1 MRKDGEGKTGRL
13 EELKAIFENVEEDK
27 QKLAQQLIEEADFL
41 EGRLAELRRLP
52 FIKTHPEKPELQ
64 KRTEAGKLYKEHIQ
78 SYCNVIKILNGILQ
92 KNSIE
97 EADEFDEFAA
107 EFGM

>member
-1 MRKDGEGKTGRL
+1 MSRL
-13 EELKAIFENVEEDK
+13 EELKGLFENVEEDK
-27 QKLAQQLIEEADFL
+27 QKLAQQLIEEAGFL
-41 EGRLAELRRLP
+41 EGRLEELRKLP
-52 FIKTHPEKPELQ
+52 FIKVHPDNPELQ
-64 KRTEAGKLYKEHIQ
+64 KRTEASKLYKEHIQ

-97 EADEFDEFAA
+97 EDDEFDEFAA

>member
-1 MRKDGEGKTGRL
+1 MSRL
-13 EELKAIFENVEEDK
+13 EELKGIFETVEEDK

-41 EGRLAELRRLP
+41 ESRLQELRKLP
-52 FIKTHPEKPELQ
+52 FIKVHPDNPETQ
-64 KRTEAGKLYKEHIQ
+64 KRTEASKLYKEHIQ
-78 SYCNVIKILNGILQ
+78 SYCNVIKILNSILQ

-97 EADEFDEFAA
+97 ESDEFDQFAA

>member
-1 MRKDGEGKTGRL
+1 MNRI
-13 EELKAIFENVEEDK
+13 EELKGLFENVEEDK
-27 QKLAQQLIEEADFL
+27 QKLAQQLIEEAGFL
-41 EGRLAELRRLP
+41 EDRLEELRKLP
-52 FIKTHPEKPELQ
+52 FIKVHPDNPELQ
-64 KRTEAGKLYKEHIQ
+64 KRTEASKLYKEHIQ

-97 EADEFDEFAA
+97 EDDEFDEFTA